1 MTTEL
6 EKTQLEIARLQ
17 LEQER
22 HKLAGLQM
30 RQKVVTNLAQGAVA
44 VGGAV
49 GKGGSTLVRYV
60 GRWLLW
66 ALVVETCVVILL
78 GASAWFSPSG
88 LGFWW
93 DLGVRLG
100 AMHAPN
106 LITVFGV
113 PTILAFFPFAQLGGK
128 EAQGTLGGLGLGV
141 FFLWK
146 YFWV

>member
-22 HKLAGLQM
+22 YKLAGLQK
-30 RQKVVTNLAQGAVA
+30 RQKVVDNLAQGAVA
-44 VGGAV
+44 AGGSV
-49 GKGGSTLVRYV
+49 VKGGSAVLRYL

-66 ALVVETCVVILL
+66 ALVVETCVVVLF
-78 GASAWFSPSG
+78 GAAALFSPSG
-88 LGFWW
+88 RGFGW

-106 LITVFGV
+106 LITVFAV
-113 PTILAFFPFAQLGGK
+113 PTILAFFPFAQLGRK
-128 EAQGTLGGLGLGV
+128 DAQGTLGVLGLGV